1 MKKIVVFCL
10 LASFMFSCGSK
21 KAVTKKKS
29 SSRTKTEQVVIRKEP
44 RVNSGSKENQ
54 EEVVNGVEVKITS
67 TDEYIALFRGIA
79 QEEMR
84 LYGIPAS
91 ITLAQGILESN
102 SGKGRLA
109 VEANNHFGIKCHDWT
124 GDKIYHDDDA
134 SQECFRKYNDSKYS
148 YRDHSLFLTQR
159 SRYAALF
166 KLKKEDYKGWAR
178 ELRNAGYATDR
189 KYPEKLISLIERY
202 RLNKYDEEVLG
213 DVYVKYEDEIGDFS
227 IYYVE
232 RGDTMYSISKKFN
245 ISVEEL
251 KAVNNL
257 STTSLSVGQ
266 KLKIDKN
273 LKETVAVT
281 SKPKASV
288 QTVTPNRYHIVGKGE
303 TLYSISKRY
312 DMTVSELQKMNGLKD
327 NALNIG
333 QQLQVRPAN

>member
-10 LASFMFSCGSK
+10 MASFIFSCGSK

-29 SSRTKTEQVVIRKEP
+29 SSRTKTESVVTENHP
-44 RVNSGSKENQ
+44 RDNPKMENG

-67 TDEYIALFRGIA
+67 TDEYIALFRAIA

-124 GDKIYHDDDA
+124 GERIYHDDDA

-202 RLNKYDEEVLG
+202 RLHKYDEEVLG

-245 ISVEEL
+245 MSVEEL
-251 KAVNNL
+251 KAANNL

-273 LKETVAVT
+273 AKETVAVA
-281 SKPKASV
+281 SKPKASEQPV
-288 QTVTPNRYHIVGKGE
+288 KVNRYHIVGKGE

-333 QQLQVRPAN
+333 QQLQVKPAN